1 MGNRPITDSL
11 TWHAYGQIAAALDA
25 ASKGRVRDMTNKSKL
40 KFVRD
45 NSVPAIADAI
55 DNAIQR
61 AIDLQHLTP
70 FPSGA
75 EARKRLDWLT
85 LNVLA
90 TPGWASPFRYHFSG

>member
-61 AIDLQHLTP
+61 AIDLQHVATIGEPRSSGWDGHPPLDQ
-70 FPSGA
+70 PSGD
-75 EARKRLDWLT
+75 RT
-85 LNVLA
+85 GV
-90 TPGWASPFRYHFSG
+90 